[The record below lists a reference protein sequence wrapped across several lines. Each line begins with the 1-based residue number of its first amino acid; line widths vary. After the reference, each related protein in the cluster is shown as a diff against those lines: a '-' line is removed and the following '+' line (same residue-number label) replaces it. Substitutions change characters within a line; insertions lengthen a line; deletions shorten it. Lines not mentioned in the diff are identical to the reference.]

1 AEQPFGP
8 GPFARMASSLL
19 VDVSTYIFLTLPC
32 PAGKGPPARPRGMAL
47 TGPTIVHRR
56 LQRVQTCIKLRFEA
70 MR

>member
-1 AEQPFGP
+1 MAAAAEQPFGP

-47 TGPTIVHRR
+47 
-56 LQRVQTCIKLRFEA
+56 
-70 MR
+70 